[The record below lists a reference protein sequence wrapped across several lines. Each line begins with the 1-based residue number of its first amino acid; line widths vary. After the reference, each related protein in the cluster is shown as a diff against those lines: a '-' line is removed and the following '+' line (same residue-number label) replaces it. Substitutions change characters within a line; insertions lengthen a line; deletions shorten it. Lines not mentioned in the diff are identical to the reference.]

1 VSIIAPG
8 HPLNWRIW
16 LTPLWIP
23 SATSDERCGAR
34 PWYTTNYPMMTADR
48 ALARLDD
55 LGLDDD
61 TRAHFRAGNATRV
74 PRP

>member
-1 VSIIAPG
+1 
-8 HPLNWRIW
+8 
-16 LTPLWIP
+16 
-23 SATSDERCGAR
+23 
-34 PWYTTNYPMMTADR
+34 MMTAER